1 LGRTWRTKNDRFV
14 FYEQRLMTEIDWVDD
29 AHVEI

>member
-1 LGRTWRTKNDRFV
+1 MEDKSDRFV

-29 AHVEI
+29 SHVEI